1 MRKWIGVALLA
12 LMMTLAVMTAT
23 VISGEAEASHFVD
36 TDKMI
41 CETGEADSHVAAL
54 LGMTAPAV
62 VNYDSASE
70 EPSLEEPSLTG
81 QSAAAPDEDYI
92 LRVITAEGGADQL
105 VCNGVVQC
113 LYNACQKDCWARS
126 VTEILREYQ
135 YTAPAEW
142 ISEEARIAWDAVF
155 LSGVTFVDFGEAL
168 YFYAPAYCES
178 PWHESQ
184 RFVAEVGGVRFF
196 EEVAP

>member
-23 VISGEAEASHFVD
+23 VISGEAEAEHFAEVG
-36 TDKMI
+36 KMI
-41 CETGEADSHVAAL
+41 CETGEADSHVAPL
-54 LGMTAPAV
+54 LGMTVPAI
-62 VNYDSASE
+62 VNYDSATE

-92 LRVITAEGGADQL
+92 LRVITAEGGTDQL

-113 LYNACQKDCWARS
+113 LYNACQ
-126 VTEILREYQ
+126 REGCSPEQALQDYQ
-135 YTAPAEW
+135 YTGPADW
-142 ISEEARIAWDAVF
+142 ISDEARNAWDAVF
-155 LSGVTFVDFGEAL
+155 CSGYRFVDFEDAL
-168 YFYAPAYCES
+168 YFYAPAYCDS

>member
-36 TDKMI
+36 TEKMV
-41 CETGEADSHVAAL
+41 CEAGEADSHVALL
-54 LGMTAPAV
+54 LGMTAPAI
-62 VNYDSASE
+62 VNYDSATE
-70 EPSLEEPSLTG
+70 EPPVDEPPLTG
-81 QSAAAPDEDYI
+81 QSADAPDEDYI

-105 VCNGVVQC
+105 VCNGVTQC
-113 LYNACQKDCWARS
+113 LYNACRRDDWAHS

-135 YTAPAEW
+135 YTAPVEW
-142 ISEEARIAWDAVF
+142 VSDEARIAWDAVF

-184 RFVAEVGGVRFF
+184 RFVAEVDGVRFF